1 MLFNFIVMKTLLH
14 TIRKIIIR
22 ALIVFFVV
30 TIGITIVYRFVPVP
44 ITPLM
49 VQRYIEQDNAQLKK
63 NWVPLTAMSPDMPL
77 AVIASEDQLFMQ
89 HYGFDVKAIQ
99 KALDYNKKKNG
110 KKIKGAST
118 ISQQTAKNVFLWQ
131 GRTWLRKGLEVYF
144 TALIELL
151 WSKDRIIEVYLNVI
165 EMGRGVYGADAAAE
179 YYFNKNAKQ
188 LNATEC
194 ASIAAILPNPI
205 KWSARKRTA
214 YIDKRKNWTLKQ
226 MRYLREGITDQ
237 LFTEEEPEEEEP
249 EAEIKTSKK

>member
-1 MLFNFIVMKTLLH
+1 MRTLLQRIR
-14 TIRKIIIR
+14 TIVVR
-22 ALIVFFVV
+22 ALLLFFVV
-30 TIGITIVYRFVPVP
+30 TIGLTLVYRFVPVP
-44 ITPLM
+44 LTPLM
-49 VQRYIEQDNAQLKK
+49 IQRYIEQDNAQFKK

-77 AVIASEDQLFMQ
+77 AVVASEDQLFLD

-99 KALDYNKKKNG
+99 KALEYNKKKNG
-110 KKIKGAST
+110 KKVKGAST

-165 EMGRGVYGADAAAE
+165 EMGRGVYGTDAAAH

-188 LNATEC
+188 LSASEC

-205 KWSARKRTA
+205 KWNASKRTG
-214 YIDKRKNWTLKQ
+214 YIDKRKNWIVRQ
-226 MRYLREGITDQ
+226 MNYLRTGVTDQ
-237 LFTEEEPEEEEP
+237 LFNEAEPEEEVELD
-249 EAEIKTSKK
+249 TKK

>member
-1 MLFNFIVMKTLLH
+1 MLFNLLVMKTIVQ
-14 TIRKIIIR
+14 TIRKIIVR
-22 ALIVFFVV
+22 TVLLFFVL
-30 TIGITIVYRFVPVP
+30 TIGITVLYRFVPVP
-44 ITPLM
+44 FTPLM
-49 VQRYIEQDNAQLKK
+49 IQRYFEQDNAQLKK

-77 AVIASEDQLFMQ
+77 AVIASEDQLFME

-144 TALIELL
+144 TGLIELL

-179 YYFNKNAKQ
+179 YYFNKSAKQ
-188 LNATEC
+188 LSQAEC
-194 ASIAAILPNPI
+194 ASIAAVLPNPI
-205 KWSARKRTA
+205 KWSASKRSG
-214 YIDKRKNWTLKQ
+214 YIDKRKNWILKQ
-226 MRYLREGITDQ
+226 MRYLREGITDK
-237 LFTEEEPEEEEP
+237 LFSEEEPQEDVED
-249 EAEIKTSKK
+249 TDNSKNK